1 MLTDNK
7 IQIKQ
12 LIELKNK
19 VRTQIL
25 GNDYYIAQ
33 NLKSLEKKIDEK
45 IKELSQVFQD
55 QKK

>member
-33 NLKSLEKKIDEK
+33 DLKSLEKKIDEK